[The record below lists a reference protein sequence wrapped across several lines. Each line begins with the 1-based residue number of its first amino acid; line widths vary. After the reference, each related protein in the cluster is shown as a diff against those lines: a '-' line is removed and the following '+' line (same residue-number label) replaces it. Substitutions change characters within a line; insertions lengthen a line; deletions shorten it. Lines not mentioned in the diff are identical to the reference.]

1 MNIKGIGIDIVEVRR
16 IKQLLSRGKKFRER
30 IFSEKEIQYCE
41 RQINPAQHYAA
52 RFAAK
57 EAVWKSLDS
66 RGMSI
71 KNIEVTNLESGRPQ
85 VTITGTENHIS
96 GHFLVT
102 LAHSKDYAVAQA
114 LWVVPR

>member
-1 MNIKGIGIDIVEVRR
+1 MNIRGIGIDIVEVRR
-16 IKQLLSRGKKFRER
+16 VKQFLSGGRKFRER
-30 IFSEKEIQYCE
+30 IFTKKEIQYCE
-41 RQINPAQHYAA
+41 GQINPAQHYAA

-66 RGMSI
+66 RGVSI
-71 KNIEVTNLESGRPQ
+71 KNIEVTNLESGRPE
-85 VTITGTENHIS
+85 VNITGNHIP

-114 LWVVPR
+114 IWTDGESK

>member
-1 MNIKGIGIDIVEVRR
+1 MNIKGIGIDIVEVHRV
-16 IKQLLSRGKKFRER
+16 KQLLSGSKKFRER
-30 IFSEKEIQYCE
+30 IFSKTEIQYCE
-41 RQINPAQHYAA
+41 GQINPAQHYAA

-66 RGMSI
+66 RGVSI
-71 KNIEVTNLESGRPQ
+71 KDIEVTNLESGRPQ
-85 VTITGTENHIS
+85 VNIAGKHIS

-114 LWVVPR
+114 LWADGEIE

>member
-1 MNIKGIGIDIVEVRR
+1 MNIKGIGIDIVEVSRV
-16 IKQLLSRGKKFRER
+16 KQLLSGGKKFRER

-85 VTITGTENHIS
+85 VTITGNYIS

-114 LWVVPR
+114 LWIDGERE